1 MADNRFKTLEALF
14 DKAMELGPA
23 EREEFLA
30 RTTAEDAEL
39 GKALADL
46 VRHGDEE
53 TSYADAIGLLASNAL
68 NTSAGGAIPAG
79 TRIGNIEIIRRIGR
93 GGMGDVYLGEQ
104 SEPLKRQVA
113 VKLIRLGVEPEQML
127 ARFEAER
134 TVLARMNHP
143 NIAQVYDAG
152 SLDNGQPYFVMEYI
166 EGEPIDTWCKTRE
179 LGLDERLALFSRIC
193 DGVQHAHQRGVIHR
207 DLKPTNVIVNA
218 QGQPKIIDFGIAKL
232 AGDAGQDAKLTQV
245 DQSVGTPQYMS
256 PEQASFHHEDVDT
269 RSDVY
274 ALGVLLFELLTGRSP
289 FETEG
294 KTPMEIRKLICETD
308 TPRPS
313 AVVERTLPFSGST
326 LQGDLDWITGKAMA
340 IEKDRRYG
348 SPAEI
353 AADLDRY
360 RTEDPVLA
368 GPDEVSY
375 RLRKFV
381 RRHRTGVA
389 ASAVLLVTLVAGLA
403 GTSLGLLRA
412 LEAERAAAE
421 SAEIANQTV
430 TFVEDIFSAAD
441 STKVRGEIVTAKEV
455 VDQGVLQMR
464 SNDTLPWR
472 ARASMLQTMGRVYSG
487 LGLITDSSPLFEEA
501 ADLYESNTDP
511 DETLP
516 GDYVRARLG
525 YIDSIRLLGDKDR
538 AQALLDE
545 LIQRR
550 VDAVGAM
557 DESLVEARIL
567 RQQFFTGR
575 GDGDEARAHFE
586 QSREL
591 LDANDATPVQHSR
604 LMTGLASVY
613 LAETNFEEAIALGR
627 EAAELTAQSLGPEH
641 PASLIQRSNLAWYLT
656 RSRKYVEAEAEYE
669 KIIAIEERVFGRD
682 HFDLGITLFNLGSLQ
697 RNIGR
702 YRDSL
707 ANYQRARKIWGDQ
720 LGPDHNYVL
729 AKTSNVA
736 QIYYDLGEYD
746 ESESMYLGLIEQEKR
761 LFNEDDPERA
771 FALNNLGM
779 LYHATG
785 QLEKAEQYLGEAQDL
800 RLRALGEGHDFVIDG
815 YNNLGRVYMESGRF
829 DAARDSF
836 RKAID
841 IGTERFNERHPV
853 VARGNLLM
861 GELLIEEDKAAGAIP
876 FLQTALGLFE
886 TEWPEGF
893 WETGRAKS
901 LYGEALMMT
910 GALNDAES
918 QLRAGLDI
926 LLNSE
931 DRNGRHTRDAI
942 ERMIRFYRQA
952 GNTSGQSE
960 MESLMDEIA
969 NATSGED
976 AATY

>member
-1 MADNRFKTLEALF
+1 MAENRFKTLQALF
-14 DKAMELGPA
+14 DKAMELDPA
-23 EREEFLA
+23 ERAAFIA
-30 RTTAEDAEL
+30 STAADDAEL
-39 GKALADL
+39 GKALANL
-46 VRHGDEE
+46 VRHGNDE
-53 TSYADAIGLLASNAL
+53 TSYGDAVGSLADSVL
-68 NTSAGGAIPAG
+68 NTSDSNAIASG
-79 TRIGNIEIIRRIGR
+79 TRIGNIEIVRRIGS

-113 VKLIRLGVEPEQML
+113 VKLIRACVDLEQVI

-134 TVLARMNHP
+134 QVLARMNHP

-166 EGEPIDTWCKTRE
+166 EGEPIDTWCKSQK
-179 LGLDERLALFSRIC
+179 LGLDERLALFARVC

-207 DLKPTNVIVNA
+207 DLKPSNVLVDA
-218 QGQPKIIDFGIAKL
+218 RGEPKIIDFGIAKL
-232 AGDAGQDAKLTQV
+232 VGDAGQDAKLTQV
-245 DQSVGTPQYMS
+245 DQTIGTPQYMS
-256 PEQASFHHEDVDT
+256 PEQASFHQEDVDT

-289 FETEG
+289 FDTEG
-294 KTPMEIRKLICETD
+294 KTPMEIRQLICETD

-313 AVVERTLPFSGST
+313 TVVERTQPFSGSA

-348 SPAEI
+348 SPVEI

-360 RTEDPVLA
+360 RTQVPVLA
-368 GPDEVSY
+368 GPDEVGY

-389 ASAVLLVTLVAGLA
+389 VSAVALVTIVAGLA
-403 GTSLGLLRA
+403 GTTIGLLRA

-441 STKVRGEIVTAKEV
+441 STKVRGETVTAKEV

-464 SNDTLPWR
+464 SNETLPWR
-472 ARASMLQTMGRVYSG
+472 ARASMLQTMGRVYGG
-487 LGLITDSSPLFEEA
+487 LGLTTDASPLFEEA
-501 ADLYESNTDP
+501 ARLYETNVGQG
-511 DETLP
+511 ETLA

-525 YIDSIRLLGDKDR
+525 YIDSIRRLGEADR

-545 LIQRR
+545 LIEKRI
-550 VDAVGAM
+550 DAVGAM

-567 RQQFFTGR
+567 KQQFFTGR

-586 QSREL
+586 LSREL
-591 LDANDATPVQHSR
+591 LEANDATPVQHSR

-613 LAETNFEEAIALGR
+613 LEETSFEEAIALGR
-627 EAAELTAQSLGPEH
+627 EAAELAARSLGPEH
-641 PASLIQRSNLAWYLT
+641 PTSLIQRSNLAWYLT
-656 RSRKYVEAEAEYE
+656 RSGKYVEAEEEYE
-669 KIIAIEERVFGRD
+669 KIIETEERVFGRD
-682 HFDLGITLFNLGSLQ
+682 HFDLGITLFNLGYLQ
-697 RNIGR
+697 RDIGR

-707 ANYQRARKIWGDQ
+707 ANYQRAREIWGEQ

-729 AKTSNVA
+729 ATTSNVA

-746 ESESMYLGLIEQEKR
+746 HSESMYLGLIEQEKR
-761 LFNEDDPERA
+761 LFDENDPERA
-771 FALNNLGM
+771 YALNNLGM

-785 QLEKAEQYLGEAQDL
+785 QLAKAEQYLSEAQDL
-800 RLRALGEGHDFVIDG
+800 RVRTLGEGHDFVLDG
-815 YNNLGRVYMESGRF
+815 YNNLGRVYMHSGRF
-829 DAARDSF
+829 DAARENF

-841 IGTERFNERHPV
+841 IGTERFNERHGV

-861 GELLIEEDKAAGAIP
+861 GALLIEEGSAADALP
-876 FLQTALGLFE
+876 FLSTALALFE
-886 TEWPEGF
+886 TNWPEGF
-893 WETGRAKS
+893 WETGQVKS

-910 GALNDAES
+910 GQLNDAEA

-926 LLNSE
+926 LLNGE

-942 ERMIRFYRQA
+942 ERMIRFHEQA
-952 GNTSGQSE
+952 GNAAGKSE
-960 MESLMDEIA
+960 MEALMDEIR
-969 NATSGED
+969 NAATGED
-976 AATY
+976 AAT